1 MEMDCGPAE
10 NHTCTLE
17 PLTTLVPAL
26 GLIRVHVPSGSVESV
41 SRFSTIVNPAALS
54 LASMPSLDVDAVH
67 SGMATSSSVDVCDPF
82 MANATPTTMAITAI
96 NATTTP
102 IMMRLRFLA
111 LAAAARCS
119 ARDLT
124 FAALVPLV
132 GEICS
137 NWPVTGLNACV
148 GC

>member
-1 MEMDCGPAE
+1 MTDSARI
-10 NHTCTLE
+10 
-17 PLTTLVPAL
+17 LV
-26 GLIRVHVPSGSVESV
+26 VDNYDSFVY
-41 SRFSTIVNPAALS
+41 TIVGYLKTLGATVDVVRNDAIDPAALS